1 MSIESVMPSIHLIPL
16 IPFSSCLQSFPASAS
31 FPMSQFFTSD
41 GQNIGASASASVLP
55 VNIQDWF
62 TFQDWFPVRLTD
74 LNDPKRKFEFMAKVR
89 AGIINWPGKRIPSSN
104 IMSKQ
109 KRTELS
115 SKISF
120 LVVIQSEPWRGEVYQ
135 GTPEIL
141 DRSNWPQRNNWIEL

>member
-1 MSIESVMPSIHLIPL
+1 MSTESVMPSIHLIPL

-62 TFQDWFPVRLTD
+62 TFQDWFPLRLTD

-109 KRTELS
+109 KRISNQS
-115 SKISF
+115 SLRKS
-120 LVVIQSEPWRGEVYQ
+120 
-135 GTPEIL
+135 IL
-141 DRSNWPQRNNWIEL
+141 NIHWKDWCWSWSSNIFATWCTQPTHWKRSWC